1 MEQQIYQQTVVAA
14 PVVDRQFNEEC
25 LEAHNVYRALHGCP
39 PLVFSAKLARQAQKW
54 AEQLA
59 IAGYLKHSPNA
70 AGNFG
75 ENVALKMAL
84 RSRDYRGSQAA
95 AQWYSEIEMYDFDG
109 KENQSRCGH
118 FSQVVWKS
126 TRKVGF
132 GKAVSEEDGKMFAV
146 GHYFPPG
153 NMLNCWVANIPQ
165 PLSGQ
170 INIPSHEDIMGA
182 DVSQSATKEFS
193 SNQPLVDDSNPASRL
208 LLTASQEFGDLTQ
221 FEPKPKDSQDRQIG
235 KSTKTRILNGE
246 KSLIITVTFMR
257 PDGSRYQVTDQIA
270 VQDSSGL
277 IPTGSRH
284 HHHHEAY
291 DDDNDGED
299 TNCAG
304 FSPSRFAAEMLQAH
318 NKLREQHK
326 VPELH
331 RSDSLNSLAQK
342 WAEQLLLDGNS
353 LRRCESAEAR
363 SLGQSVAR
371 RPGSWTALRPAP
383 PGLGPAAQLARQWYS
398 EMKGFDFSRL
408 GDETRCELN
417 GGHFTQMVWRATKK
431 LGVGCAVD
439 ANTGNACA
447 VCFYHPCGNIA
458 GQFSD
463 NVPPP
468 YE

>member
-1 MEQQIYQQTVVAA
+1 AA
-14 PVVDRQFNEEC
+14 R
-25 LEAHNVYRALHGCP
+25 LP

-95 AQWYSEIEMYDFDG
+95 AQWYSEIEMFDFDG

-221 FEPKPKDSQDRQIG
+221 FEPKPKDSQDR
-235 KSTKTRILNGE
+235 
-246 KSLIITVTFMR
+246 
-257 PDGSRYQVTDQIA
+257 
-270 VQDSSGL
+270 
-277 IPTGSRH
+277 
-284 HHHHEAY
+284 
-291 DDDNDGED
+291 
-299 TNCAG
+299 
-304 FSPSRFAAEMLQAH
+304 
-318 NKLREQHK
+318 
-326 VPELH
+326 
-331 RSDSLNSLAQK
+331 QK

-468 YE
+468 YDNGLDKGLSTPES